1 MTKQVPKPVDAR
13 YGMLT
18 VLRYDSP
25 IGWLVRCDCGT
36 EKHYGG
42 HHLRSLQYSSCGC
55 SRYKRHGEL
64 MRQRHQRAKAAN
76 ADSAAQTCQP
86 AKSGT
91 RCWCCR
97 AFTGKTEPVALCRVC
112 EGKKS

>member
-1 MTKQVPKPVDAR
+1 MSKQTPKPVDAR

-18 VLRYDSP
+18 VLRYESP

-42 HHLRSLQYSSCGC
+42 HHLRSLEYNSCGC
-55 SRYKRHGEL
+55 ARYKRHGKL
-64 MRQRHQRAKAAN
+64 MRERHEQARAAKGIVAK
-76 ADSAAQTCQP
+76 P
-86 AKSGT
+86 ARVLPTTGT

-97 AFTGKTEPVALCRVC
+97 AFTGKTEPVALCRTC
-112 EGKKS
+112 EGKKP

>member
-1 MTKQVPKPVDAR
+1 MTKQVPKPVAKR
-13 YGMLT
+13 YGKLT
-18 VLRYDSP
+18 VLRYESP

-42 HHLRSLQYSSCGC
+42 HHLRSLEYNSCGC

-64 MRQRHQRAKAAN
+64 MRQRHERAKAAKGL
-76 ADSAAQTCQP
+76 AAKIKRRMPTT
-86 AKSGT
+86 GT

-97 AFTGKTEPVALCRVC
+97 NFTGKTEPVALCKVC
-112 EGKKS
+112 AR